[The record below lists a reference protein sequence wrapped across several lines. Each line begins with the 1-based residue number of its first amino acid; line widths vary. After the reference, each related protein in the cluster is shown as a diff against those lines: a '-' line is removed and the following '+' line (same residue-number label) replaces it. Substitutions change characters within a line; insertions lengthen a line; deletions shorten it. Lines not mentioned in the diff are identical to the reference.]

1 MPRRSA
7 YEDEYNYDDED
18 HNDPRKIIR
27 RLKKEPESYEKR
39 KKWDQ
44 EREFDR
50 DHDYDERR

>member
-7 YEDEYNYDDED
+7 YEDDYDYDDED
-18 HNDPRKIIR
+18 YEDTKRGVR
-27 RLKKEPESYEKR
+27 RLRKEPEGHDGR

-44 EREFDR
+44 DRDFDR

>member
-7 YEDEYNYDDED
+7 YEDDYEYDDEEYVD
-18 HNDPRKIIR
+18 TKKGPRKLR
-27 RLKKEPESYEKR
+27 QEPEGYGKR
-39 KKWDQ
+39 KQWDQ

>member
-1 MPRRSA
+1 MPKKSYDEEYDYVDEE
-7 YEDEYNYDDED
+7 YEDTK
-18 HNDPRKIIR
+18 RSVR
-27 RLKKEPESYEKR
+27 RLRKDPEGYERR